1 MLKRKNKES
10 WLPSSILIS
19 FRKFNPAD
27 FLERHWVTP
36 SYAGWLLFVLAI
48 CLFGA
53 ATNSMA
59 GWLYVISGISFALL
73 IIAAIIPGRSLRQ
86 LEVER
91 FPIQP
96 ISAGEDLTITLRLH
110 NRHKEG
116 KNLLQVWDI
125 LPSTLGK
132 PQGKAIEVIPP
143 QNFYQWSYF
152 QPTQRRGVYH
162 WQELEL
168 RTGTPLGLFWCR
180 RSKAI
185 GAKAIVYPQVLKLQQ
200 CPIVD
205 TVGSEDSAQVQS
217 DRRYQAATEGVT
229 KTLRAY
235 RFGDPTRLIHWRSS
249 ARFDEFMVRELEVVT
264 GGQELVICLDS
275 NSLWQE
281 DIFEQAVVV
290 AASLYFYAVRAQL
303 NVRLW
308 TAGGGLIAGGRSV
321 LEALAAVQMGESRHH
336 DIPKKIP
343 MLWLTSDAGSV
354 DGLASYSRWLCFTSS
369 AEQNFPRSAPCPG
382 LIITENK
389 DLAQQLQLFPDSLK
403 RKTM

>member
-1 MLKRKNKES
+1 M
-10 WLPSSILIS
+10 
-19 FRKFNPAD
+19 KFPLNLSD
-27 FLERHWVTP
+27 WLERHWATP
-36 SYAGWLLFVLAI
+36 SYAGWLLLVLAI

-59 GWLYVISGISFALL
+59 GWLYVISGISLALL
-73 IIAAIIPGRSLRQ
+73 IVAAIIPGRSLRQ
-86 LEVER
+86 LELER

-96 ISAGEDLTITLRLH
+96 VSAGENLTITLRLH
-110 NRHKEG
+110 NRHKEA
-116 KNLLQVWDI
+116 KNLLQVWDV
-125 LPSTLGK
+125 LPANLGR

-152 QPTQRRGVYH
+152 QPTQKRGVYH
-162 WQELEL
+162 WQQLEF

-180 RSKAI
+180 RGKSIPTRAV
-185 GAKAIVYPQVLKLQQ
+185 VYPQVLKLQQ

-205 TVGSEDSAQVQS
+205 TVGSEDSAQLQS

-275 NSLWQE
+275 GPRWEE
-281 DIFEQAVVV
+281 DLFEQAVVA

-308 TAGGGLIAGGRSV
+308 TGGNGLVAGGRSV
-321 LEALAAVQMGESRHH
+321 LEALAAVQMEESNHH
-336 DIPKKIP
+336 DLPQKIP
-343 MLWLTSDAGSV
+343 VLWLTGNAASLNN
-354 DGLASYSRWLCFTSS
+354 LASYSRWLYFANS
-369 AEQNFPRSAPCPG
+369 AAPSLPRSPGCPG

-389 DLAQQLQLFPDSLK
+389 DLAPQLQHLPDFSAG
-403 RKTM
+403 RVT